1 MSTATQTVRFDSGAF
16 LHSAGVIPVV
26 VVADVDQ
33 GLRLADALADGGL
46 PGMEVTFRSDAAAAA
61 IAAVR
66 AQLPEFVVG
75 AGTLLSPAAVDAAVD
90 AGAHFGVAPGTAP
103 DTVRRAA
110 EHDLPFIPGIA
121 SATEL
126 ELATA
131 LGAEVVKLF
140 PAEIVGGVK
149 LIDALAGP
157 YAQARF
163 MPTGGIREADLER
176 YLSRTNV
183 LACGGTW
190 IAPGELLEAGDYA
203 EIRRRAASAAAVIRT
218 IREVSRK
225 EHPHGA

>member
-1 MSTATQTVRFDSGAF
+1 MSTATQAVRFDSGAF
-16 LHSAGVIPVV
+16 LRSAGVIPVV
-26 VVADVDQ
+26 VVADADQ
-33 GLRLADALADGGL
+33 GVRLADALAEGGL

-66 AQLPEFVVG
+66 AHLPEFIVG

-103 DTVRRAA
+103 ETVRRAA
-110 EHDLPFIPGIA
+110 EHGLPFIPGIA

-157 YAQARF
+157 YAHARF
-163 MPTGGIREADLER
+163 MPTGGIREVDLAR

-190 IAPGELLEAGDYA
+190 IASSALLEDGDYA
-203 EIRRRAASAAAVIRT
+203 EIRRRAASAVAVIRT
-218 IREVSRK
+218 IREVPRK